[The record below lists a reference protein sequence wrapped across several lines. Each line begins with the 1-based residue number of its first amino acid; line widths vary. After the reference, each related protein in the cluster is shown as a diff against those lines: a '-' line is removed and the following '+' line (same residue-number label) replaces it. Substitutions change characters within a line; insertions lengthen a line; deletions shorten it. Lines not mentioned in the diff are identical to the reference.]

1 MKQSLLKKS
10 ALFIGAMLAGSAQGV
25 IACTDSPYLGSVCI
39 TAGSYCP
46 RGYMETTGQLL
57 SIREYSILFSV
68 ISNYYGGDG
77 PTTFALPDL
86 RGRTPVG
93 VGQGAGLSRVYQGQ
107 SRGIERNILTVN
119 QLPSHTHKAS
129 LTPTSASLQASTA
142 AGTQPEPAS
151 DRYLG
156 KVTPARGASGVDL
169 YTSDASQ
176 LTSIKGLALEGEIS
190 VANTGDGQSFYTLPP
205 QLGLRFC
212 IAVEGPYP
220 PRE

>member
-1 MKQSLLKKS
+1 MKQSLFKKS
-10 ALFIGAMLAGSAQGV
+10 ALLIGAMLAGSVQGV

-39 TAGSYCP
+39 TAGTYCP
-46 RGYMETTGQLL
+46 RGYMEPIGQML
-57 SIREYSILFSV
+57 SISEYSALYAV
-68 ISNYYGGDG
+68 MGDNYGGDG
-77 PTTFALPDL
+77 RTTFALPDL

-93 VGQGAGLSRVYQGQ
+93 VGQGAGLSRVIQGQ
-107 SRGIERNILTVN
+107 MRGQEFSTLTVN
-119 QLPSHTHKAS
+119 QLPSHTHQAS
-129 LTPTSASLQASTA
+129 LALTSASLQASTA

-156 KVTPARGASGVDL
+156 KVTPARSAPAVDL
-169 YTSDASQ
+169 YTSDAAQ

-190 VANTGDGQSFYTLPP
+190 VANTGDGQSFSTLPP

-212 IAVEGPYP
+212 IAVEGAFP